1 MLKFRHSLL
10 QALLVTTFVMHAA
23 VAQQKPLLTKLAK
36 EAAAASLVVGH
47 RGASEK
53 CPENTLAAFRE
64 AVANGAQI
72 VEFDVYQTK
81 DGAWVVMHD
90 DTCDRTTDAVAHFG
104 RKKVRVDELTLAQI
118 RELDAGKWRGEEF
131 AGEHVPTLAETLEA
145 IFPACP
151 MIERKG
157 GDAKALA
164 EELRRLKV
172 LDRVIVQAFDWEW
185 LTKFR
190 AEESH
195 CVLGAL
201 GGKDLTADRL
211 REIQGT
217 GADFVHWDHKTLRV
231 EDAQAIRQKGYLLC
245 VYTVDLDMAV
255 VGAAAMGCD
264 FITTN
269 RPARLVELRRNGA
282 LRRPA
287 QPSPAGK

>member
-1 MLKFRHSLL
+1 MLMPDHSLL
-10 QALLVTTFVMHAA
+10 PVLLATLTMHVAVT
-23 VAQQKPLLTKLAK
+23 QQKPLLAKLTK

-53 CPENTLAAFRE
+53 CPENTLASFRE
-64 AVANGAQI
+64 AVRVGAQI

-104 RKKVRVDELTLAQI
+104 RKNVRVDELTLAQI
-118 RELDAGKWRGEEF
+118 RELDAGKWRGEQF
-131 AGEHVPTLAETLEA
+131 AGERVPTLQETLEA
-145 IFPACP
+145 SFPAVP

-164 EELRRLKV
+164 AELHRLECV
-172 LDRVIVQAFDWEW
+172 DRVIVQAFDWEW
-185 LTKFR
+185 LTKFH
-190 AEESH
+190 AEERH

-201 GGKDLTADRL
+201 GGKDLTPARL
-211 REIQGT
+211 AEIQGT
-217 GADFVHWDHKTLRV
+217 GADFVHWDHKSLRF
-231 EDAQAIRQKGYLLC
+231 EDAAEIRAKGYLLC
-245 VYTVDLDMAV
+245 VYTVDLDMAL

-269 RPARLVELRRNGA
+269 RAERLVELRQSGA
-282 LRRPA
+282 LRRTAP
-287 QPSPAGK
+287 PSAARK